1 MTCTTKS
8 TAASILLTL
17 GALIVG
23 PSCAGNAT
31 RTPIL
36 EVSGHPTAITLRD
49 YRSGI
54 ILELINDSAL
64 VELNVP
70 GENVSLRRA
79 AYYSQLDRQASAKVT
94 DDVYVAG
101 ILEAFN
107 DRGFFGLASSGP
119 APERASEAST
129 SLEVTRDGLSQH
141 ILFSIRLSRP
151 SQEAYRDC
159 RKVFSEAYNH
169 VDQWRSA
176 SSIPTLTPKVRGR

>member
-17 GALIVG
+17 GALILG
-23 PSCAGNAT
+23 PSCASNAT
-31 RTPIL
+31 RSTIP
-36 EVSGHPTAITLRD
+36 EVSGHPTVITLRD

-54 ILELINDSAL
+54 ILTLINDSAL
-64 VELNVP
+64 VELNVQ
-70 GENVSLRRA
+70 GESVPLRRA

-101 ILEAFN
+101 ILEAFD
-107 DRGFFGLASSGP
+107 DRGFFGLASGGS

-141 ILFSIRLSRP
+141 MLFSIRLPRP
-151 SQEAYRDC
+151 SQQAYQDC
-159 RKVFSEAYNH
+159 RKVFSEVYNR
-169 VDQWRSA
+169 VNQYRSA